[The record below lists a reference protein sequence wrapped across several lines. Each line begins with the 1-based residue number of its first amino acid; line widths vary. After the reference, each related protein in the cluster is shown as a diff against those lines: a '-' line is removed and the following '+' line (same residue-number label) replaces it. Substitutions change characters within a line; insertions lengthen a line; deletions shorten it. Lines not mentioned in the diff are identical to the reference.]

1 MVLAATVKTGHRHI
15 LQSWHSR
22 AHAWLFVFLQ
32 ELVKEGLIKGIG
44 LSEVS
49 AANIR
54 KAHAVHPITAIE
66 MEWSLFSRDAEVG
79 RPFGGC
85 IEWLQTNLLLLCGL
99 CLDVPAEGSCAYLP
113 GTRHC
118 LFGIQPIRP
127 RHAHCRLLPK

>member
-1 MVLAATVKTGHRHI
+1 MHCKCCTELTN
-15 LQSWHSR
+15 
-22 AHAWLFVFLQ
+22 WLCVPLQ
-32 ELVKEGLIKGIG
+32 ELVKEGLVKGIG

-85 IEWLQTNLLLLCGL
+85 IKWLQTKLVLLCGL
-99 CLDVPAEGSCAYLP
+99 RPSLAAEGSGAYMSRT
-113 GTRHC
+113 GHC
-118 LFGIQPIRP
+118 FLGIQPIRS
-127 RHAHCRLLPK
+127 RHAH